1 MDGSKYSQ
9 NVSAFKC
16 RDSLILV
23 SNVKT
28 GQGLWY
34 LHQPIV
40 VLDAQLPVP
49 EIGLALL
56 RALAGSKTGYSEPPP
71 QIELEATIH
80 NLVQTAGVHF
90 FEQFMQQTQHCVV
103 GRYEAVIE
111 IVPTHKGGPQDE
123 TEGLQ
128 FLLTKSILVEAE
140 ALPEQLGQALLQGFA
155 ACTAAD
161 E

>member
-16 RDSLILV
+16 QDSLILV

-40 VLDAQLPVP
+40 ILDAHLPVSQ
-49 EIGLALL
+49 IGSALL
-56 RALAGSKTGYSEPPP
+56 RTLAATQTGFAEPPT
-71 QIELEATIH
+71 QTELETTVKK
-80 NLVQTAGVHF
+80 LVQAASVHS
-90 FEQFMQQTQHCVV
+90 FEEFMQHTQHCVV
-103 GRYEAVIE
+103 GRYEAGIE
-111 IVPTHKGGPQDE
+111 IVPTHKGDLQDE

-128 FLLTKSILVEAE
+128 FLVTKRILVEAE
-140 ALPEQLGQALLQGFA
+140 ALPEKLGQALLQGFA

-161 E
+161 G

>member
-40 VLDAQLPVP
+40 ILDAHLPVSQ
-49 EIGLALL
+49 IGSALL
-56 RALAGSKTGYSEPPP
+56 RTLAATQTGFAEPPA
-71 QIELEATIH
+71 QTELETTIQ
-80 NLVQTAGVHF
+80 NLVQTAGVHSL
-90 FEQFMQQTQHCVV
+90 EQFMQHTQHCVV
-103 GRYEAVIE
+103 GRYEAGIE
-111 IVPTHKGGPQDE
+111 IVPTHRGNSQDE
-123 TEGLQ
+123 TEGFQ
-128 FLLTKSILVEAE
+128 FLLTQRILVEAE
-140 ALPEQLGQALLQGFA
+140 AMPEQLGQALLQGFA
-155 ACTAAD
+155 AYTAAD